1 MQILL
6 EQSFQLI
13 RYLKKDFKR
22 SLFDKINWNNR
33 LIEINGPRG
42 AGKTTLMLQKAKE
55 LHNQSKNEVVYISL
69 DDPYFFNHSLL
80 EVADEMNRF
89 GISKIFIDEVHKY
102 PSKYPDYDWSA
113 EIKNIYDRYPTL
125 KLVYSGSS
133 MIRIHKGSGDLS
145 RRKATYS
152 LPGLSFREYL
162 EFEEVLTFPEI
173 SFAEL
178 IKNHQQYASDIINQI
193 KIFPHFRNYI
203 EYGYYPFYKEDIA
216 QYYERLRS
224 VISVILETDIPAITD
239 IPFESAQKIKKLLA
253 AIGSSVPY
261 TPNLKKIGDLLN
273 IVDHRTLLRYLFYL
287 DQAGILSILSR
298 DGKGT
303 QLLRKPEKI
312 YIGNT
317 NLIYSLNL
325 AEIEIGTVRETFFN
339 SMTRES
345 ASLSY
350 AENADFLA
358 DGILVEVGGK
368 NKKQKKLKD
377 TPQVI
382 IAKDDI
388 EIGIGNEIPLWL
400 FGFLY

>member
-1 MQILL
+1 
-6 EQSFQLI
+6 
-13 RYLKKDFKR
+13 
-22 SLFDKINWNNR
+22 
-33 LIEINGPRG
+33 
-42 AGKTTLMLQKAKE
+42 MLQKAKE
-55 LHNQSKNEVVYISL
+55 LHNQSKNEVVYVSL

-89 GISKIFIDEVHKY
+89 GISTIFIDEVHKY

-178 IKNHQQYASDIINQI
+178 IKNHQQYASDIINKI

-261 TPNLKKIGDLLN
+261 TPNLKKIGDFIN